1 MSQPG
6 TVPDLG
12 GGVVPQAAGHPPPP
26 GGYHTVPGD
35 PDLARA
41 SANVHDAYAEV
52 WTKAATFL
60 DRGIDLQG
68 WTGEAA
74 DAANAKLAGMRRL
87 MQAHAANLT
96 GMATAQRDGATEAD
110 ATRTKINAEKASSD
124 AALPPEAVDLR
135 GVYAGIAAQ
144 GVLNIGLQWM
154 NGGMVVRAS
163 VAAGQSFAH
172 AVVRDEFRTRQVM
185 VARVTATAAFV
196 LANLGAGAV
205 SAAFFEG
212 VTSFADD
219 NSASFRAGRVF
230 ANAVTYIAGQATGY
244 GVGTAGA
251 AALGLTQDRGWR
263 RAAVSAGAGSIAG
276 ALGGTVGPYVVTG
289 VTGTALPLSP
299 VVGTAAA
306 VGFGSGLASGWAESL
321 NSAGAVLRFVG
332 ARIRPTVVA
341 PVRPDR
347 LPTNFPIGGGT
358 YALDDDV
365 VVDIDA
371 GSIVS
376 DTSYQSAS
384 STGQEYYDAEQE
396 AGGDQ
401 DGG

>member
-12 GGVVPQAAGHPPPP
+12 GGVVPQAGHPPPP
-26 GGYHTVPGD
+26 GGYRTVPGD
-35 PDLARA
+35 PDLGRA
-41 SANVHDAYAEV
+41 SADVHAAYADV

-60 DRGIDLQG
+60 ERGIDLQG

-96 GMATAQRDGATEAD
+96 EMATAQRDGATEAD
-110 ATRTKINAEKASSD
+110 ATRSTINAEKASSD
-124 AALPPEAVDLR
+124 AALPPEAVDLS

-154 NGGMVVRAS
+154 NGGTVVRAS

-185 VARVTATAAFV
+185 VARVVATAAFV
-196 LANLGAGAV
+196 SANLGAGIV

-263 RAAVSAGAGSIAG
+263 RAAVAAGAGSIAG

-289 VTGTALPLSP
+289 VTRTPLPLSS

-306 VGFGSGLASGWAESL
+306 VGFGSGLASGWAETL

-347 LPTNFPIGGGT
+347 LPTNFPIGGGA
-358 YALDDDV
+358 YVLDDDV
-365 VVDIDA
+365 VVDID

-384 STGQEYYDAEQE
+384 STGQEYYDAQSE
-396 AGGDQ
+396 AGDDPGD
-401 DGG
+401 